1 MVREDLLDPR
11 IIHRSL
17 MGGEATCFAWFA
29 IAIAIAIDLRFDE
42 RVVVRFA
49 SAIAIAIDL
58 RFDKRVVVRREF
70 ERDVLILRNRGHSYP
85 KGTKGQKKQGKLK
98 SMMGNCLKLNSMGNC
113 LETSS
118 NGVRPEL
125 QGVKTSQDMDR
136 MEKIKAI
143 QGRAN
148 GAESNTGEMNKK
160 FKENSVD

>member
-29 IAIAIAIDLRFDE
+29 IAIAIAIDL
-42 RVVVRFA
+42 
-49 SAIAIAIDL
+49 S
-58 RFDKRVVVRREF
+58 FDKRVVVRREF
-70 ERDVLILRNRGHSYP
+70 ERDVRILGNRGHSYP
-85 KGTKGQKKQGKLK
+85 KGTKGQKKQGK
-98 SMMGNCLKLNSMGNC
+98 SMGNCLKLKSIGNC

-136 MEKIKAI
+136 MEK
-143 QGRAN
+143 
-148 GAESNTGEMNKK
+148 SNQTKDEQRC
-160 FKENSVD
+160 